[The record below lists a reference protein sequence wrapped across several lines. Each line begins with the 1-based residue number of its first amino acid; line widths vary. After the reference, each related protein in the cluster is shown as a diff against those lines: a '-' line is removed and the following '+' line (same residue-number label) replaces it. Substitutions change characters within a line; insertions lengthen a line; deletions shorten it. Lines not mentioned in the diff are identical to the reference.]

1 MDNLLSLFCFL
12 CLTNLFLF
20 LFFII
25 LKSLGILTLL
35 IVHHVELYQKLLEA
49 FSSQIWFFNVLDH
62 FRLYSSERP
71 FFSRLTNALL
81 LREGEV
87 KNLVFEF
94 LLALLD
100 NLVKAR
106 THCVANT
113 FEKLCLLYGDYR
125 KWIFGEGLEHPF
137 VAKCLVAHALEV
149 SIFF

>member
-1 MDNLLSLFCFL
+1 M
-12 CLTNLFLF
+12 
-20 LFFII
+20 
-25 LKSLGILTLL
+25 
-35 IVHHVELYQKLLEA
+35 
-49 FSSQIWFFNVLDH
+49 LDH

-100 NLVKAR
+100 NLVEAR

-125 KWIFGEGLEHPF
+125 KWIFG
-137 VAKCLVAHALEV
+137 
-149 SIFF
+149 